1 MEFEPKNGMTSE
13 SAHALS
19 GVDSLLFDLTELI
32 WSQSDHNDFRARRR
46 FMFGLFTFPHR
57 NDNKIVRC

>member
-19 GVDSLLFDLTELI
+19 GVASLLFNLTELI
-32 WSQSDHNDFRARRR
+32 WSQSDHNNIRARRR
-46 FMFGLFTFPHR
+46 FVFGLLTFPHR
-57 NDNKIVRC
+57 NENKYS